1 MRISFLACSLLFCAL
16 SMAQSNRFWKES
28 RLSGSLET
36 NNQYYL
42 DNKRGN
48 IVAPIKKFASN
59 SYLNVNYQYKGFT
72 AGLQLEGYNP
82 ALQGFPTR
90 YQGNQLVRRF
100 ARYKNKWL
108 DVQAGNFYEQF
119 GNGLIF
125 RAFEERSLGLDN
137 NIDGI
142 GIRLAPIQ
150 SIKLKFIGGRP
161 RYFMERSPGEV
172 WGVDAE
178 WNLLNKEQTEKIQ
191 LLQIGASYV
200 SRFMRYY
207 GADPRFP
214 EQVNAFATR
223 VSGQLDDF
231 SFSGEWVSKST
242 EANFPNDFIK
252 KKGRLFFLK
261 TGWQDP
267 TNRTGLQLQFRRLEN
282 ADYKGNFNS
291 SDAVASLNYVPALT
305 RQHTN
310 LLANIYPHAVQPIGE
325 IGGMADLFIRFKKN
339 TPLGG
344 KFGTRLDINYS
355 IYHALDS
362 TRVLTGEGFTSN
374 RFFGFGKTNLFR
386 DLNLSVDKR
395 WSTSYKTVFTFINL
409 FYNRSILQGGPYA
422 NVRASLMVTDHYIKI
437 KKKQQLRINA
447 EHMWVNNDERNWAGL
462 LLEWSLPSG
471 LSIFFSDMTNYQSAK
486 MNYYNTGLALSINK
500 QRIQLSVGQQRAGL
514 LCVGGICRFVPS
526 YKGFSL
532 SYNLNL

>member
-1 MRISFLACSLLFCAL
+1 MD
-16 SMAQSNRFWKES
+16 K
-28 RLSGSLET
+28 
-36 NNQYYL
+36 
-42 DNKRGN
+42 
-48 IVAPIKKFASN
+48 
-59 SYLNVNYQYKGFT
+59 
-72 AGLQLEGYNP
+72 
-82 ALQGFPTR
+82 
-90 YQGNQLVRRF
+90 
-100 ARYKNKWL
+100 
-108 DVQAGNFYEQF
+108 
-119 GNGLIF
+119 
-125 RAFEERSLGLDN
+125 
-137 NIDGI
+137 
-142 GIRLAPIQ
+142 
-150 SIKLKFIGGRP
+150 IKLAVIGLGKMGLSHLSIAGAHPSIELVAAVDTATMVTDFLQKFSDIP
-161 RYFMERSPGEV
+161 CFNDTKKMLEQVTP
-172 WGVDAE
+172 DAVIIAVPTKYHAPLIQE
-178 WNLLNKEQTEKIQ
+178 FLEKNIHVFAEKPFTLNAADANRLTELAASKKLVNQVGYHNQFLGTFKELKK

-200 SRFMRYY
+200 SRSMRYY

-374 RFFGFGKTNLFR
+374 RFFGFGKTKLFR

-422 NVRASLMVTDHYIKI
+422 NVRASLMATDHYIKI

-486 MNYYNTGLALSINK
+486 MHYYNTGLALSKNK

>member
-1 MRISFLACSLLFCAL
+1 MRISLLACSLLFCTL

-42 DNKRGN
+42 NNKRGT
-48 IVAPIKKFASN
+48 IVAPAKKFASN
-59 SYLNVNYQYKGFT
+59 SYLNVNYQYRGFT
-72 AGLQLEGYNP
+72 AGIQLEGYNP

-100 ARYKNKWL
+100 ARYKNKWM

-137 NIDGI
+137 NINGL
-142 GIRLAPIQ
+142 GIRLSPIE

-172 WGVDAE
+172 WGIDAE
-178 WNLLNKEQTEKIQ
+178 WNILNKEQADKVQQ
-191 LLQIGASYV
+191 LQMGASYV

-214 EQVNAFATR
+214 QQVNAFATR
-223 VSGQLDDF
+223 ISGQLDDF
-231 SFSGEWVSKST
+231 SFSGEWVSKSI
-242 EANFPNDFIK
+242 EANFPNDYIK
-252 KKGRLFFLK
+252 KKGSILFLK
-261 TGWQDP
+261 TGWQEP
-267 TNRTGLQLQFRRLEN
+267 NNRAGVQLQFRRLEN
-282 ADYKGNFNS
+282 ADFKANFNS

-325 IGGMADLFIRFKKN
+325 IGGMADVFIRFKKN

-362 TRVLTGEGFTSN
+362 TRVLSGEGFTSN
-374 RFFGFGKTNLFR
+374 RFFGFGKTKLFR

-395 WSTSYKTVFTFINL
+395 WSTSYKSVFTFINL
-409 FYNRSILQGGPYA
+409 FYNKSVLQGGLYG
-422 NVRASLMVTDHYIKI
+422 NVRASLIVTDHYIKI
-437 KKKQQLRINA
+437 KRKQQLRVNA
-447 EHMWVNNDERNWAGL
+447 EHMWVGNDEHNWAGL

-471 LSIFFSDMTNYQSAK
+471 LSFFFSDMTNYQSAK
-486 MNYYNTGLALSINK
+486 MHYYNSGLALSKNR
-500 QRIQLSVGQQRAGL
+500 QRIQLSIGQQRAGL

>member
-1 MRISFLACSLLFCAL
+1 MRTSLLCLAL
-16 SMAQSNRFWKES
+16 LLQLCSEGQSNNFWKQS
-28 RLSGSLET
+28 RLSGSIET

-42 DNKRGN
+42 NNKRGT
-48 IVAPIKKFASN
+48 IQAPEKRFASN
-59 SYLNVNYQYKGFT
+59 SYLNANYQYKAFR
-72 AGLQLEGYNP
+72 AGVQLEGYNP

-100 ARYKNKWL
+100 MRYTNKWL

-137 NIDGI
+137 NIDGVS
-142 GIRLAPIQ
+142 IRVNPFKDL
-150 SIKLKFIGGRP
+150 KFKFIGGKP
-161 RYFMERSPGEV
+161 RYFMERSPGQV
-172 WGVDAE
+172 WGLDAE
-178 WNLLNKEQTEKIQ
+178 WSVINTEEEDNVKLLN
-191 LLQIGASYV
+191 IGASYV

-214 EQVNAFATR
+214 QQVNAFATR
-223 VSGQLDDF
+223 VSGQWNEF
-231 SFSGEWVSKST
+231 SFSGEWINKST
-242 EANFPNDFIK
+242 EANFPNDYIK
-252 KKGRLFFLK
+252 KKGSVFFVK
-261 TGWQDP
+261 TEWQDP
-267 TNRTGLQLQFRRLEN
+267 GNRSGFQLQLRRLEN
-282 ADYKGNFNS
+282 ADFKTNFNS
-291 SDAVASLNYVPALT
+291 SDAVASLNYLPALT

-325 IGGMADLFIRFKKN
+325 IGGMADGFLRFKKN
-339 TPLGG
+339 SPLGG
-344 KFGTRLDINYS
+344 KFGTRVDINYS

-362 TRVLTGEGFTSN
+362 TRVLTGEGFISN
-374 RFFGFGKTNLFR
+374 RLFGFGKTKLFR
-386 DLNLSVDKR
+386 DLNVSIDKR
-395 WSTSYKTVFTFINL
+395 WTSSYKTVFTLINL
-409 FYNRSILQGGPYA
+409 FYNRSILQGGPYG
-422 NVRASLMVTDHYIKI
+422 NVRSTLFVTDHYLKI

-447 EHMWVNNDERNWAGL
+447 EHMWVKNDERNWAAL

-471 LSIFFSDMTNYQSAK
+471 LSVFFSDMTNYQSAK
-486 MNYYNTGLALSINK
+486 MHYYNAGLALSKNK
-500 QRIQLSVGQQRAGL
+500 QRIQLSIGQQRAGL